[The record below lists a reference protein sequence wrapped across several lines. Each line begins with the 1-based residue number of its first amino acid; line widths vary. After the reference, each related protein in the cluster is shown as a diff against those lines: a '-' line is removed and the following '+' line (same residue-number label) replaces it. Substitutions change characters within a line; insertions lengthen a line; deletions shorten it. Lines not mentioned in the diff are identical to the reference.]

1 MNDDT
6 KNKLKDVLS
15 TIDPVEFKWDETN
28 TTVGVIAQDVS
39 AITLTGDLCDIGM
52 DTIGSIDL
60 TNIGLSTVSTG
71 LTITGSGSAGNTMGG
86 AYTIG
91 PIGSSLT
98 GNISYTTSASL
109 SAGDTVYG
117 KTTIKTA
124 KNEIDIDELADMMT
138 TLKKR
143 LLIIAPNFEMHEKYP
158 MLKEMYDEYKAI
170 EKLLSGPD
178 SNE

>member
-15 TIDPVEFKWDETN
+15 TIDPVEFKWDETIYSA
-28 TTVGVIAQDVS
+28 GVIAQDVS

-52 DTIGSIDL
+52 DSIDL
-60 TNIGLSTVSTG
+60 TNIGLSTG
-71 LTITGSGSAGNTMGG
+71 LTITGSGSVGNTMGG

-124 KNEIDIDELADMMT
+124 KNEIDIDELADMMEV
-138 TLKKR
+138 LKKR

-158 MLKEMYDEYKAI
+158 MLKEMYNEYKAM
-170 EKLLSGPD
+170 EKLLGGPD
-178 SNE
+178 SSEEK